1 MVKISVIKFNIVTF
15 AAQNI
20 RIESSMNTYQKNR
33 IQKNRI
39 AVATFFFVNGF
50 LYANWTARLPELQR
64 FLGLSNT
71 LLGALLLISA
81 MGAVISMP
89 FAGWL
94 TTRFGSDKTT
104 PIAGLLFVAMVPLL
118 VISPDWRIAS
128 VFFFLIGMSAGTLDV
143 SMNNQA
149 VFVERAYA
157 KPIMS
162 SFHAVFSIGMAIGA
176 GVGALFAKYQW
187 VLFHHLALLA
197 MFGLIA
203 LSMASFFMVKQ
214 EVSSAK
220 PINESDSNETQSG
233 DASQP
238 KSFLKLPAKAVLP
251 LGLIAFCGMT
261 GEGAMA
267 DWSAIFM
274 SKVVGNTDFF
284 SALAFGTFGVAMTIG
299 RLLGDYATEKLGKH
313 RLMTY
318 NSVLAFVGLLLPLVF
333 PFTWITLLGFFFIGL
348 GLATVV
354 PIVYSTAGNTPGVS
368 PGEGIAMATTIGY
381 AGFFVG
387 PPIIGFMADE
397 FGLRAGLLFALS
409 LFGVMGVLVRKLR
422 E

>member
-1 MVKISVIKFNIVTF
+1 
-15 AAQNI
+15 
-20 RIESSMNTYQKNR
+20 MNTYQQKQIQKGR
-33 IQKNRI
+33 IQKNRM
-39 AVATFFFVNGF
+39 AVAAFFFINGL

-64 FLGLSNT
+64 FLGLNNT

-81 MGAVISMP
+81 LGAVISMP

-104 PIAGLLFVAMVPLL
+104 PIAGLLFLCMVPLL
-118 VISPDWRIAS
+118 VVSPDWRVAGI
-128 VFFFLIGMSAGTLDV
+128 FFFLIGMSAGTLDV

-149 VFVERAYA
+149 VFVERAYQ

-162 SFHAVFSIGMAIGA
+162 SFHAVFSIGMALGA

-187 VLFHHLALLA
+187 TLFYHLALLA
-197 MFGLIA
+197 LFGLLVLGA
-203 LSMASFFMVKQ
+203 ASFFMVKQ
-214 EVSSAK
+214 ADTSTPSSKELSADGVK
-220 PINESDSNETQSG
+220 ESEQS
-233 DASQP
+233 
-238 KSFLKLPAKAVLP
+238 KSFLKLPAKAILP

-284 SALAFGTFGVAMTIG
+284 SALAFGIFGVAMTIG
-299 RLLGDYATEKLGKH
+299 RLFGDYVTEKLGKH

-318 NSVLAFVGLLLPLVF
+318 NSLLAFVGLLLPLLF
-333 PFTWITLLGFFFIGL
+333 PVTWITLLGFFLIGL
-348 GLATVV
+348 GLATIV

-381 AGFFVG
+381 TGFFVG
-387 PPIIGFMADE
+387 PPVIGFLADE
-397 FGLRAGLLFALS
+397 VGLRAGLLFALM
-409 LFGVMGVLVRKLR
+409 LFGVMGVLVRRLKH
-422 E
+422 

>member
-1 MVKISVIKFNIVTF
+1 
-15 AAQNI
+15 
-20 RIESSMNTYQKNR
+20 MNTHQKNIASNKT

-39 AVATFFFVNGF
+39 AVAAFFFVNGL

-64 FLGLSNT
+64 FLGLNNT
-71 LLGALLLISA
+71 LLGALLLVSA
-81 MGAVISMP
+81 LGAVISMP

-104 PIAGLLFVAMVPLL
+104 PIAGLLFVCMVPLL
-118 VISPDWRIAS
+118 VIYPNWQVAS
-128 VFFFLIGMSAGTLDV
+128 IFFFLIGMSAGTLDV

-149 VFVERAYA
+149 VFVERAYQ

-162 SFHAVFSIGMAIGA
+162 SFHAVFSIGMALGA

-187 VLFHHLALLA
+187 TLFHHLALLA
-197 MFGLIA
+197 LFGL
-203 LSMASFFMVKQ
+203 LVLGVASFFMVKQ
-214 EVSSAK
+214 ETSSR
-220 PINESDSNETQSG
+220 PSSEEQLTGESKDSKRS
-233 DASQP
+233 

-284 SALAFGTFGVAMTIG
+284 SALAFGIFGVAMTIG
-299 RLLGDYATEKLGKH
+299 RLVGDYATEKLGKF

-318 NSVLAFVGLLLPLVF
+318 NSLLAFVGLLLPLLF
-333 PFTWITLLGFFFIGL
+333 PVTWVTLLGFFLIGL

-387 PPIIGFMADE
+387 PPVIGFLADE
-397 FGLRAGLLFALS
+397 IGLRAGLLFALV
-409 LFGVMGVLVRKLR
+409 LFGVMGVLVRRMKVQ
-422 E
+422 